1 MIYNFETMTFSFA
14 IKYFI
19 NYPETYKIWETSI
32 KFLKYITDSNFN
44 KQELKHTYYTDIMK

>member
-44 KQELKHTYYTDIMK
+44 EQELKHTYYTDIMK